1 MFIPNYQ
8 IHNILK
14 DFTQQLRN
22 EKHRQEAGARLETV
36 VSKVADTIM
45 DRVTRLGEEEVHH
58 QDGTPPHHAHQPA
71 FSANTRPSGTFR
83 YHIIGRDQQ
92 KTEQHLEVE
101 NPAQLI
107 KRFQS
112 VMDKS
117 E

>member
-36 VSKVADTIM
+36 VNKVADTIM
-45 DRVTRLGEEEVHH
+45 GRVARLGEEEVRR

-71 FSANTRPSGTFR
+71 FAANTRPSGTFR
-83 YHIIGRDQQ
+83 YHTIDSDQQ

-112 VMDKS
+112 VMDKTD
-117 E
+117 